1 MNELVFIKWGGS
13 LITDKDQAETPN
25 FEMIRNLAN
34 QFLQII
40 QLYPQTKFVL
50 GHGSGSFGHFVANK
64 YHTRQGVSTPAEW
77 NGFWQVWK
85 AARALNQIVLSALD
99 KLHIPHIAIPA
110 SATFMA
116 DKMAPVSFFDE
127 PFRNALQRGIVPV
140 IYGDVVFDRT
150 LGGTILSTEDIFFHL
165 AHSLHPDKILLAGL
179 NDAIFYD
186 FPKNKRRI
194 PTITPQNFM
203 EIQPFIGASK
213 SIDVTGGM
221 ISKVKRMLEVIEE
234 QPQLKVTIFSGK
246 HPDAM
251 QTALQDGDIGTCIRQ
266 E

>member
-1 MNELVFIKWGGS
+1 MTELVFIKWGGS
-13 LITDKDQAETPN
+13 LITNKDQAETPDS
-25 FEMIRNLAN
+25 EMIRNLAN

-40 QLYPQTKFVL
+40 QQFPQTKFVL
-50 GHGSGSFGHFVANK
+50 GHGSGSFGHVVANK

-85 AARALNQIVLSALD
+85 AARALNQIVLTALD
-99 KLHIPHIAIPA
+99 KYHIPHIAIPA

-116 DKMAPVSFFDE
+116 DKMAPVSFFEE
-127 PFRNALQRGIVPV
+127 PFRNALQHGIVPV
-140 IYGDVVFDRT
+140 IYGDVVFDHT

-165 AHSLHPDKILLAGL
+165 ARNFQPEKILLAGL
-179 NDAIFYD
+179 TDAIFYD
-186 FPKNKRRI
+186 FPINERRI
-194 PTITPQNFM
+194 ATITPQNFT
-203 EIQPFIGASK
+203 EIQPFIGASN

-221 ISKVKRMLEVIEE
+221 LTKVKRMLELIEE
-234 QPQLKVTIFSGK
+234 QPQLKVTIFSAK

-251 QTALQDGDIGTCIRQ
+251 KTALLDGDIGTCIRQ

>member
-1 MNELVFIKWGGS
+1 MDELVFIKWGGS
-13 LITDKDQAETPN
+13 LITNKNQAETPN
-25 FEMIRNLAN
+25 IDTIVSLAS
-34 QFLQII
+34 QFLQIV
-40 QLYPQTKFVL
+40 QKYPNTKFVL

-64 YHTRQGVSTPAEW
+64 YQTRQGVSSLTEW

-85 AARALNQIVLSALD
+85 AARALNQIVLSALNE
-99 KLHIPHIAIPA
+99 LNIPHIAIPA

-116 DKMAPVSFFDE
+116 DNKSPISFFDE
-127 PFRNALQRGIVPV
+127 PFRNALQHGILPV

-150 LGGTILSTEDIFFHL
+150 LGGTILSTEDLFLQL
-165 AHSLHPDKILLAGL
+165 ARSLRPNKILLAGL
-179 NDAIFYD
+179 TDAIFYD
-186 FPKNKRRI
+186 FPKNKQRI
-194 PTITPQNFM
+194 PIITPHNFK
-203 EIQPFIGASK
+203 EIEHFIGASN

-234 QPQLKVTIFSGK
+234 QPQLQVTIFSGM

-251 QTALQDGDIGTCIRQ
+251 QTVLQGDDIGTSLRQ